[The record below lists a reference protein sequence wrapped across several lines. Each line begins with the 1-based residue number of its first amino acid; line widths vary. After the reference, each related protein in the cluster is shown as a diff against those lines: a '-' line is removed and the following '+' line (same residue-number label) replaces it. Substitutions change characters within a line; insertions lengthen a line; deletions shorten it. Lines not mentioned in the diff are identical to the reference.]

1 MSSSKSPPLGRNARR
16 HALARLACLLLVL
29 LIWLP
34 LLAHATEL
42 AGSWR
47 TVRPGDTPAQVL
59 TQARSGELTRF
70 DPARLT
76 SFARNPQGVW
86 VVLQP
91 APPWVDEARV
101 LSVRSPQ
108 FGRVV
113 LYGKNGPVDV
123 ASLDGNRPRFH
134 GHGELAFRLPPERSA
149 SAPIL
154 LKLEPRA
161 KLAAP
166 VAFRMQA
173 LDAYRHGDALWLSMA
188 SACFGVMLAMA
199 LMAVFF
205 AVALRDGTYFWYTG
219 FTLSYMLVQALQTG
233 FLFHPLRLPIPGDV
247 DLSLGTVMMGLSVV
261 CALEFMRGFCD
272 LERYVPLVNRPLQWL
287 AAVTVGLMLL
297 HVIDVASLRTI
308 THTLLYPVLA
318 LAVLTLIV
326 LALITAL
333 RGSRAGWYFLAGW
346 APLLGLSV
354 LAHLQVTGLLPGVDW
369 LNEACLVAAALESV
383 VLSVGLAD
391 RALSL
396 RRDRDQAREL
406 ADNDALTRLLNRRAW
421 TNIAQ
426 TRIADSKL
434 APHVLLFCDLDH
446 FKLLNDRYGHAA
458 GDRALRA
465 VADVLRQE
473 LHPDDV
479 YGRFGGEEFVALLDH
494 YSHIDP
500 MHVAARLCRRV
511 HQLDIPIDADGG
523 LLTISIGAARQR
535 VGDTVESLLRR
546 ADTAMYAAK
555 SAGRDRA
562 VWENDRRS
570 IVSPMRVVQT
580 SPSTKKSP

>member
-70 DPARLT
+70 DPSRLT
-76 SFARNPQGVW
+76 SFARNPLGVW

-101 LSVRSPQ
+101 LTMHSPQ
-108 FGRVV
+108 FGRVA
-113 LYGKNGPVDV
+113 LYGENGPVDF
-123 ASLDGNRPRFH
+123 ASIDDNRPRFH

-154 LKLEPRA
+154 LKLEPGA

-166 VAFRMQA
+166 VAFRIQA

-188 SACFGVMLAMA
+188 SACFGAMLAMA

-205 AVALRDGTYFWYTG
+205 AVVLRDGTYFWYTG

-233 FLFHPLRLPIPGDV
+233 YLFHPLRLPVPGDV
-247 DLSLGTVMMGLSVV
+247 GASLGPAMMGLSVV
-261 CALEFMRGFCD
+261 FALEFMRGFCD
-272 LERYVPLVNRPLQWL
+272 LQRYVPPLNRPLQWL
-287 AAVTVGLMLL
+287 AAATLGVLLL
-297 HVIDVASLRTI
+297 HVIDLTALRAI
-308 THTLLYPVLA
+308 TPNLLYPVLA
-318 LAVLTLIV
+318 IAMIALLVV
-326 LALITAL
+326 ALISAL

-346 APLLGLSV
+346 APLLGLSL
-354 LAHLQVTGLLPGVDW
+354 LAHLQVTGMLRGVAW
-369 LNEACLVAAALESV
+369 LNEACLVAAALESI

-391 RALSL
+391 RALSI

-421 TNIAQ
+421 MEAVQ
-426 TRIADSKL
+426 PRMADSEL

-446 FKLLNDRYGHAA
+446 FKSLNDRYGHAA

-473 LHPDDV
+473 MHPDDV

-494 YSHIDP
+494 YSHLDA

-511 HQLDIPIDADGG
+511 LQLDIPADADGSV
-523 LLTISIGAARQR
+523 LTISIGVAQQR
-535 VGDTVESLLRR
+535 TGDSVEGLLRR

-555 SAGRDRA
+555 SAGRNRA
-562 VWENDRRS
+562 VWEKERRS
-570 IVSPMRVVQT
+570 VVSPMRVVQT
-580 SPSTKKSP
+580 SPRTKTSP